1 MNTLVISLLPEGATD
16 IRFLSNIII
25 RTAFDILIEKAEGQI
40 DVSDL
45 IILNKSKKYGRDYQI
60 LQAAKESYGYHIL
73 IVHSDADENSDKEA
87 FENRIYPGFSLV
99 EDEVGK
105 ICKNLVPIVPIR
117 MTEAWMIADKNT
129 LKEEIGTDKDELQLE
144 LNFPIKN
151 VEAIAEPKEKIKKA
165 IQLACLQNPARLA
178 RINIADL
185 YLPLGQKVDLS
196 ILNHL
201 GSYRKFK
208 KHLTEALK
216 KINYIR

>member
-25 RTAFDILIEKAEGQI
+25 RTAFDILIEKADGQV

-165 IQLACLQNPARLA
+165 IQLACLENPSRLA

-208 KHLTEALK
+208 KYLTEALK
-216 KINYIR
+216 KINYIH

>member
-45 IILNKSKKYGRDYQI
+45 IILNNSKKNGRDNQI
-60 LQAAKESYGYHIL
+60 LQAAKDSYGYHIL
-73 IVHSDADENSDKEA
+73 IVHSDADDNSDKEA
-87 FENRIYPGFSLV
+87 FDNRINPWFSLV
-99 EDEVGK
+99 EEEIGK

-129 LKEEIGTDKDELQLE
+129 LKEEIGTDKDDHQLE

-151 VEAIAEPKEKIKKA
+151 VEIIADPKEKIKKA
-165 IQLACLQNPARLA
+165 IQVACIETPYRLA

-201 GSYRKFK
+201 GAYRKFK
-208 KHLTEALK
+208 KHLTEAFK
-216 KINYIR
+216 KINYIH